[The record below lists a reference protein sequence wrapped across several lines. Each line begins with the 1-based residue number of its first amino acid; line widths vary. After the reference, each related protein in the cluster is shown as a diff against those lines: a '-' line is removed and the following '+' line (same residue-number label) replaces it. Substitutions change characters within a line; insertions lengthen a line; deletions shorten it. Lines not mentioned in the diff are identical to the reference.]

1 MVQTPTVD
9 PESDGDLSENSV
21 LQVDGE
27 VSLGPFRLTRCIGK
41 GGMGQVWRGYHV
53 GHDVPVAVKFVTTSK
68 ASDERYIRRFNNEVA
83 SVAALNHPGIVT
95 VLDYG
100 HLRPD
105 ASPDLIDSLD
115 TGTPYLAM
123 EYAEDGSLGRSSID
137 LSWENVRHLL
147 LALLDGL
154 GHAHARGV
162 IHRDLKPSNIL
173 IDRSDG
179 HGLNPKISDF
189 GLAFI
194 LEQALSETGSQ
205 SHTGGTPQ
213 YMAPEQF
220 RGNWRDYGPWTD
232 LYAFG
237 CMTWEI
243 VGGHPP
249 FDDGSI
255 PDIRES
261 HLHATLPHFSPRTS
275 VPPNFDRWLARLL
288 EKKPTQRY
296 RRAAD
301 AKWGLLSLEEA
312 PEEHFVQQTYPVQE
326 NESSSSVTPT
336 TIASTR
342 ASIPPTFSPSEIDEA
357 KSEAE
362 EDASEP
368 EQLERSIEPLVRDS
382 PPLPEDW
389 PQDVRPRFPT
399 NLMGAGLELY
409 GLREMP
415 VVDRGDARDLMW
427 ETLSQIHR
435 LGGSRIILLRGSAG
449 TGKTRLA
456 RWLREYAAE
465 IGGAVTMKGS
475 HNPAG
480 GPTDG
485 LVTMISRHLATTG
498 LGRPET
504 LARVRDW
511 FRKRGVNEPYEWKA
525 ITELIHPS
533 TDSSDQL
540 IKFSGDSERRAV
552 IRRFMEHVA
561 SDRPLVVQLDDLHW
575 SHRTLRF
582 LNYLVSHPRQQ
593 DLPALIVGTVQ
604 NEGLAERP
612 AEKDAVTD
620 LVDKEF
626 VRDIEIGPLSSEAQR
641 YLIEKLLY
649 LDPGL
654 AHEIAD
660 RSGNN
665 PLFAVHLVG
674 DWVDRGLLEV
684 GDQGFELKEGADPLL
699 PDDLYEVWSSRLDR
713 ILSGCTKDERIGLES
728 AAALGL
734 EVPSDEWA
742 WVCQEIGVSVP
753 EHLVNQLFK
762 QNLAHQTEL
771 GWAFAHSMLR
781 ESLERISRENG
792 RWSKLCRACAEM
804 LEVLGDELPET
815 ERSYRMAHYRL
826 ESGDDEEAASSLLEA
841 VQARSKSGD
850 LDATTN
856 LLEKLET
863 VFDRLGVDDQDP
875 RYGQYGVQKGILRV
889 MTGDLESARELL
901 ESALSIAATTEDES
915 IHTEAIFGLG
925 KCAHQSGDFDEAM
938 ARFESLQE
946 LLDQKESPIEYARAL
961 RARGEVYMAT
971 GNFDQARPLLRR
983 SGSILEGKA
992 TIEMAKLAYLSGVA
1006 AAHTENLDAA
1016 EHWFRKGLEQFE
1028 KHGSHYGMAR
1038 CLNGIG
1044 EIARQ
1049 RGDHESAEE
1058 YLEQAA
1064 RSARLVE
1071 TLALA
1076 DIEGSRAQLAIEKS
1090 DFETAYEI
1098 IQSVEYRLGTSW
1110 GAYNEA
1116 ICVSL
1121 MVCCE
1126 VALGYWNSF
1135 EQSLERLNG
1144 LLEETSVIA
1153 PDIPHALVEAA
1164 RQARDRGRP
1173 QLACR
1178 LVEDAAERYYSLGL
1192 DDIADEA
1199 LGEFRI

>member
-1 MVQTPTVD
+1 MVTTSTID
-9 PESDGDLSENSV
+9 SDSESDLAESSV

-27 VSLGPFRLTRCIGK
+27 VTLGPFRLTRCIGK
-41 GGMGQVWRGYHV
+41 GGMGQVWRGYHER
-53 GHDVPVAVKFVTTSK
+53 HDVPVAVKFVTTSK

-100 HLRPD
+100 HIRSN
-105 ASPDLIDSLD
+105 ASPDLVDSLSA
-115 TGTPYLAM
+115 GTPYLVM

-137 LSWENVRHLL
+137 LSWKRVRHLL
-147 LALLDGL
+147 VSLLDGL
-154 GHAHARGV
+154 AHAHARGV

-173 IDRSDG
+173 IDRSEG
-179 HGLNPKISDF
+179 RGLNPKISDF

-220 RGNWRDYGPWTD
+220 RGNWRDYGAWTD

-243 VGGHPP
+243 VCGQPP

-261 HLHATLPHFSPRTS
+261 HLHASLPQFTPRTN
-275 VPPNFDRWLARLL
+275 VPPDFARWLARLL
-288 EKKPTQRY
+288 EKDPAERY

-301 AKWGLLSLEEA
+301 AKWGLLSLEDA
-312 PEEHFVQQTYPVQE
+312 PEEHFVQETYPVQDT
-326 NESSSSVTPT
+326 ESSSSVTPT
-336 TIASTR
+336 TIAATR

-357 KSEAE
+357 TAAAEAGAE
-362 EDASEP
+362 EGP
-368 EQLERSIEPLVRDS
+368 ERSIDPVPKDT

-415 VVDRGDARDLMW
+415 VVDRREERDLMW
-427 ETLSQIHR
+427 DTLSRIHR
-435 LGGSRIILLRGSAG
+435 RGGTRLILLRGSAG

-465 IGGAVTMKGS
+465 IGAAVTMRGT

-485 LVTMISRHLATTG
+485 LITMIARYLAATG
-498 LGRPET
+498 LDRAET

-511 FRKRGVNEPYEWKA
+511 YRKRGVNEPYEWKA
-525 ITELIHPS
+525 ITELIHPGATS
-533 TDSSDQL
+533 EEQL

-552 IRRFMEHVA
+552 IRRFLEHVTA
-561 SDRPLVVQLDDLHW
+561 DRPLVIQLDDLHW

-582 LNYLVSHPRQQ
+582 LEYLVSHPRQR

-612 AEKDAVTD
+612 AEREAVED
-620 LVDKEF
+620 LASEQF
-626 VRDIEIGPLSSEAQR
+626 VQDVEVGPLTSEAQR

-654 AHEIAD
+654 SHEIAD

-674 DWVDRGLLEV
+674 DWVDRGLLRV
-684 GDQGFELKEGADPLL
+684 GEDGFELREGADPLL

-713 ILSGCTKDERIGLES
+713 ILAGCTRDERIGLES

-734 EVPSDEWA
+734 EVPNDEWA

-753 EHLVNQLFK
+753 DHLVSQLFK
-762 QNLAHQTEL
+762 QNLAHRTDL
-771 GWAFAHSMLR
+771 GWSFVHSMLR

-792 RWSKLCRACAEM
+792 RWADLCEACADM

-815 ERSYRMAHYRL
+815 ERSYRMAHYHL

-863 VFDRLGVDDQDP
+863 VFERLEVDEGDT
-875 RYGQYGVQKGILRV
+875 RYGEYAVRRGALRV
-889 MTGDLESARELL
+889 MTGDIESARSLF
-901 ESALSIAATTEDES
+901 ESALSIADETDNES
-915 IHTEAIFGLG
+915 IRSEAEFGLG
-925 KCAHQSGDFDEAM
+925 KCAHQEGNFDEAM
-938 ARFESLQE
+938 VRFETVQE
-946 LLDQKESPIEYARAL
+946 QLDQKEAPIDYARAL
-961 RARGEVYMAT
+961 RARGEVHMAT
-971 GNFDQARPLLRR
+971 GNFDEARPLLRR

-992 TIEMAKLAYLSGVA
+992 TIEAPKLAYLSGVA
-1006 AAHTENLDAA
+1006 AAHTEHFDAA
-1016 EHWFRKGLEQFE
+1016 EHWFKRGLEQFE
-1028 KHGSHYGMAR
+1028 DYGSHYGMAR

-1049 RGDHESAEE
+1049 RGDHEEAER
-1058 YLEQAA
+1058 YLERAA

-1076 DIEGSRAQLAIEKS
+1076 DIEGSRAQLAIEKG

-1116 ICVSL
+1116 ICVAL

-1135 EQSLERLNG
+1135 ESSFRRLND
-1144 LLEETSVIA
+1144 LLDETSVIA

-1178 LVEDAAERYYSLGL
+1178 LVEDAAERYSSLGL
-1192 DDIADEA
+1192 NDAAEEA
-1199 LGEFRI
+1199 LDEFRI